1 MGADWTLMSV
11 SGVSAGASA
20 CDSAGSAEVRALLI
34 LKKQQDVQKSEGQA
48 LVDLITRSTDGVGQR
63 INVYA

>member
-1 MGADWTLMSV
+1 M
-11 SGVSAGASA
+11 
-20 CDSAGSAEVRALLI
+20 RAILI

-48 LVDLITRSTDGVGQR
+48 LVDLIKQTVDGVGQR